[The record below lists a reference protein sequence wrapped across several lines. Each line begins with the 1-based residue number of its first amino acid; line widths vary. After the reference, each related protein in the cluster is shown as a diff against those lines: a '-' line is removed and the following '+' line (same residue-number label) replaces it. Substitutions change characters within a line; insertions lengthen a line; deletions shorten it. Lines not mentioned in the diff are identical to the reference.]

1 MIKYKLINNYFHNEE
16 YRASFN
22 KLAINTFGIDFE
34 RWYKRQLFFNK
45 YCAYSFIHKNQV
57 VSNVS
62 INKMELIVDGIRKK
76 AIQLGTVMTNS
87 DFRNLGLAAALIN
100 HIIEK
105 YEKEYDFIYLFANDS
120 VLDFYPKFGFKKAIE
135 SAYIMDTAQLSSKK
149 MSAINRLNP
158 ENADDYKT
166 IIRIAANRVPISEKL
181 SAVNDNWPLIVYC
194 LYEFKNDL
202 YYLKEEDAI
211 VILRREET
219 TLHIYD
225 ILSLKHFDL
234 DNIIEKVKDKEDEKI
249 EFHFIPELK
258 KYKVTGTLAERQDD
272 TLFVRGKAALPS
284 EILFP
289 MTSQT

>member
-1 MIKYKLINNYFHNEE
+1 MNKFKQIDNYFENED
-16 YRASFN
+16 YRTSFN
-22 KLAINTFGIDFE
+22 KLAVNTFDIDFE
-34 RWYKRQLFFNK
+34 KWYKRQLFFNK

-62 INKMELIVDGIRKK
+62 INKMELIVDGIKKK
-76 AIQLGTVMTNS
+76 ALQLGTVMTS
-87 DFRNLGLAAALIN
+87 PDFRNQGLAAALIN

-135 SAYIMDTAQLSSKK
+135 SAYVMDTAQLSKK
-149 MSAINRLNP
+149 ASIINRLNP
-158 ENADDYKT
+158 ENADEYKT
-166 IIRIAANRVPISEKL
+166 IIRIAANRVPISAKL
-181 SAVNDNWPLIVYC
+181 SAVNDNWPLMVYC

-211 VILRREET
+211 VILKREEN

-225 ILSLKHFDL
+225 ILSLKPFDL
-234 DNIIEKVKDKEDEKI
+234 DNIIEKVNDKEDEKI

-258 KYKVTGTLAERQDD
+258 RYKVIRTLQERQDD
-272 TLFVRGKAALPS
+272 TLFVRGEASLPS

>member
-87 DFRNLGLAAALIN
+87 DFRNQGLAAALIN

-105 YEKEYDFIYLFANDS
+105 HEKEYDFIYLFANDS
-120 VLDFYPKFGFKKAIE
+120 VLDFYPKFGFKKAVE
-135 SAYIMDTAQLSSKK
+135 SAYIMDTAQLNKK
-149 MSAINRLNP
+149 TSVINRLNP

-225 ILSLKHFDL
+225 ILSLKPFDL
-234 DNIIEKVKDKEDEKI
+234 DSIIEKIKDKEDKKI

-258 KYKVTGTLAERQDD
+258 RYKVTRILQERQDD
-272 TLFVRGKAALPS
+272 TLFVRGEGSLPS

>member
-1 MIKYKLINNYFHNEE
+1 MKNFKLIYNYFDDEK
-16 YRASFN
+16 YRSSFN
-22 KLAINTFGIDFE
+22 NLAISTFDIDFE
-34 RWYKRQLFFNK
+34 RWYKKQLFFNK

-62 INKMELIVDGIRKK
+62 INKMELIVDGIKKK
-76 AIQLGTVMTNS
+76 ALQLGTVMTS
-87 DFRNLGLAAALIN
+87 SEYRNQGLAAALIN
-100 HIIEK
+100 HIIKK

-120 VLDFYPKFGFKKAIE
+120 VLDFYPKFGFKKAVE
-135 SAYIMDTAQLSSKK
+135 SAYIMDTAQLSKK
-149 MSAINRLNP
+149 TSVINRLNP

-166 IIRIAANRVPISEKL
+166 IIRIASNRIPISEKL

-202 YYLKEEDAI
+202 YYLKEEDTI
-211 VILRREET
+211 VILRREEN

-225 ILSLKHFDL
+225 ILSLKPFDL
-234 DNIIEKVKDKEDEKI
+234 DNIIEKIKDKEDEKI

-258 KYKVTGTLAERQDD
+258 RYKVTRTLQERQDD
-272 TLFVRGKAALPS
+272 TLFVRGEAALPS